1 MTRPIEPSPGDSPPD
16 RSGVDN
22 LLAVERG
29 WPALSETGH
38 ARSGRVGGTVPVTK
52 VKLS

>member
-1 MTRPIEPSPGDSPPD
+1 MTCPFEPSSGDSPPD
-16 RSGVDN
+16 QSGVDN
-22 LLAVERG
+22 RLAVERG
-29 WPALSETGH
+29 WPALSEMGH